1 MVIERAS
8 IADARADIGD
18 EVVIDPADGVQRTLR
33 VTGVAYDPGKVNPG
47 LSGGQLSGYVTLET
61 LASLGQ
67 PEALTE
73 LHVVT
78 AEKADDLEQGEMVAG
93 LTRDEVLEP
102 AGVAVLR
109 IAVQDT
115 PRYHSAIL
123 LDALILIFG
132 LLGGLILLLGVLLVV
147 NTASA
152 LLSQQIRQI
161 GVMKAIGG
169 RRRQIVVLY
178 IRLVTLYGGLSIIIA
193 MPLAALGAWQFASF
207 FARLLN
213 VDLQGPWLPPSVI
226 AIEVGLAL
234 GVPLLAALI
243 PVMRGTGMTVRE
255 ALTSYGLTDNPGR
268 IGLLDW
274 VVSRMRGLSRPV
286 VLSLRNTF
294 RRRGRLALTLATLTL
309 GGALFASVTTIQ
321 SSLDR
326 TLDEVIHYFDY
337 DIELNLQQSEMIT
350 TAVSDAA
357 QLSGVEHAEPWIAT
371 NASRV
376 RPDGTQNSN
385 IWMMAAPASSE
396 QIDPVLIE
404 GRWLRPGES
413 EALVINV
420 DFQRDEPDIGVG
432 DPVVL
437 KVEGNEL
444 RWPVVGIVTSQL
456 MGPVVF
462 APYEPFNEALGMAGQ
477 ANRIVLETT
486 EHVAAAQLEVAQL
499 AEQQLRAG
507 SLPVAEVYTRSE
519 RLDRTQGTFDIL
531 MILLT
536 VVGGLLVAVGSIG
549 LTGAMSLNVLERTR
563 EIGVMRA
570 IGASNRAVARIVITE
585 GLAIGL
591 LSWLLGGLL
600 AVPLSWA
607 LSSAIG
613 TAFVQAPLAYAF
625 STNGVLLWLALV
637 VVLSVL
643 ASLLPARA
651 AWRLSVRDVLAY
663 E

>member
-147 NTASA
+147 NTVSA

-161 GVMKAIGG
+161 GVMKAICG

-178 IRLVTLYGGLSIIIA
+178 IGLVTLYGGLSIIIA

-213 VDLQGPWLPPSVI
+213 VDIQGPWLPPSVS

-625 STNGVLLWLALV
+625 STNGVLL
-637 VVLSVL
+637 
-643 ASLLPARA
+643 
-651 AWRLSVRDVLAY
+651 
-663 E
+663 